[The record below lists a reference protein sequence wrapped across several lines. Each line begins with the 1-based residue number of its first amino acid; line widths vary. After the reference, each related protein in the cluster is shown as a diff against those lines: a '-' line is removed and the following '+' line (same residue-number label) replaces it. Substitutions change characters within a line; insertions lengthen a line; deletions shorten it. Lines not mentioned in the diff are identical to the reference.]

1 MVLRESGERVGRR
14 GTAFAMG
21 HMELYLPRRLRRAG
35 RRLVPGLLRTS
46 KTPKSTSLG
55 TVLKAQTT
63 RAFGSF
69 FASASAPEEVWAMTN
84 SVLSAFIGSEQVL
97 IERIQ

>member
-1 MVLRESGERVGRR
+1 
-14 GTAFAMG
+14 
-21 HMELYLPRRLRRAG
+21 
-35 RRLVPGLLRTS
+35 
-46 KTPKSTSLG
+46 
-55 TVLKAQTT
+55 VLKAQTT